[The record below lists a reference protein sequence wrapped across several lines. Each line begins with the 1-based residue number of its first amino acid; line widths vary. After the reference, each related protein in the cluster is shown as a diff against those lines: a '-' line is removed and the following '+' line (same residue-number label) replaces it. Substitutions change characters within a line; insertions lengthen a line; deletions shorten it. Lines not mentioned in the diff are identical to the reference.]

1 MSTAKIA
8 PVSIDD
14 YAAARFAPE
23 IRAAIDAARALDEVL
38 DYSVDGVVDQA
49 AAELRAQGIT
59 HPDAGDE
66 GFRDRMQLLFDSF
79 WAEPNLSHMGRI
91 SLHTMFV
98 QMTRN
103 RMLLEDLLARHPEI
117 RDIEIRR
124 PIIVAGLPRTGTT
137 HLQQLLAADPHL
149 RSLPYW
155 ESLEPFPMPNDVVR
169 PDGSDGRWDRAHAG
183 CEFLNAAMP
192 YFKRMHEMDADHV
205 HEEIQLLAIDFSS
218 MFYEPLAPIPAWR
231 DDYLSRDQTPHYEY
245 LRTVLQALTF
255 LRGGKRWVLKSPQHL
270 EQFGPISRVFPDAT
284 VIVTH
289 REPVEVTVS
298 MATMAAYTGRM
309 QMDPVDPVAVGNY
322 WADRVQ
328 RLLNGA
334 LRDRRLLRD
343 AQSLDVRFEEFMADA
358 DGTLEDIYAVA
369 DQERSAEVVAAQNA
383 YLATHQ
389 RNRHGSVIYDPASVG
404 LEAGAISAGLDA
416 YRQRFLSGA

>member
-1 MSTAKIA
+1 MGGDGIA
-8 PVSIDD
+8 PVTIDD
-14 YAAARFAPE
+14 YAAPNFAPQ
-23 IRAAIDAARALDEVL
+23 IREAMDAAKALDDVL
-38 DYSVDGVVDQA
+38 DYTVDGVVDQA
-49 AAELRAQGIT
+49 AAELRAHGVAD
-59 HPDAGDE
+59 PNPGRED
-66 GFRDRMQLLFDSF
+66 FRPRMQLLFDSF

-137 HLQQLLAADPHL
+137 HLQQLLATDTRL

-155 ESLEPFPMPNDVVR
+155 ESLEPFPMPNGAADR
-169 PDGSDGRWDRAHAG
+169 DGRDGRWERTHAG
-183 CEFLNAAMP
+183 CEFMNAAMP

-231 DDYLSRDQTPHYEY
+231 DDYLERDQTPHYEY
-245 LRTVLQALTF
+245 LKTVLQALTF
-255 LRGGKRWVLKSPQHL
+255 LRGGKRWLLKSPQHL

-284 VIVTH
+284 VVVTH
-289 REPVEVTVS
+289 RDPVEVTVS

-309 QMDPVDPVAVGNY
+309 QMDPVDPVAVGAY

-334 LRDRRLLRD
+334 LRDRHLLRD
-343 AQSLDVRFEEFMADA
+343 AQSLDVRFDDFMADTE
-358 DGTLEDIYAVA
+358 GTLEAIYEQA
-369 DQERSAEVVAAQNA
+369 DLLR
-383 YLATHQ
+383 
-389 RNRHGSVIYDPASVG
+389 DPDTV
-404 LEAGAISAGLDA
+404 
-416 YRQRFLSGA
+416 